1 MIWEALFEERRDAGV
16 WFVAD
21 GLLPQ
26 SRPWSRDALCGNENM
41 KIEIEKIFVIVFFT
55 CLCISAF
62 TFLVYDQVSEEI
74 KKYIIWINILFLLIV
89 IAMMIYAKIFKKK

>member
-21 GLLPQ
+21 GLLLQ

-62 TFLVYDQVSEEI
+62 TFLVYDQVSEEK
-74 KKYIIWINILFLLIV
+74 KKYIIYINILFLI
-89 IAMMIYAKIFKKK
+89 IIIEMINNKKKIKKK

>member
-1 MIWEALFEERRDAGV
+1 MMLDALFEERRDAWV

-21 GLLPQ
+21 GLLLQ